1 MKVIL
6 ITRAES
12 EKARPDTSAEA
23 RSLTVQGRAQVRQA
37 ARRFLKLIETG
48 HLSVEPGTAQLVSSS
63 ANRSKETVQ
72 RRIRSSSMSDS
83 TRIKKI

>member
-23 RSLTVQGRAQVRQA
+23 RSLTVQGRAQVTSGGSPLPQTDRDRPFVGG
-37 ARRFLKLIETG
+37 ARNGAISELFCQSIQR
-48 HLSVEPGTAQLVSSS
+48 
-63 ANRSKETVQ
+63 NRSTPNPIVIDE
-72 RRIRSSSMSDS
+72 RLNED
-83 TRIKKI
+83 